1 MPLTPFQQAVC
12 RIVAANR
19 RRQGEAYI
27 AGGVA
32 LNAWLET
39 ARLSRDVDL
48 FHDTSEALEAAWEA
62 DRRAFIENGFSVEVL
77 RQRPAYVEALIAQG
91 DSQTLAQWT
100 CDSAFRFFPLVE
112 HPLLGLTLHPFDL
125 ATNKVLALV
134 GRLEARDWVD
144 TVECHARL
152 QPLGYLAWAAGGKDA
167 GWPAPAILEEAAR
180 SAHYGSEEIAALDYE
195 GVPANAA
202 GLAEEW
208 RKALHDARQI
218 LDLLPAGENGKCV
231 LMKDGHDLCR
241 LSPAALA
248 QAVGAGRLYYHAGSI
263 RGAWPSFGPVP
274 AARTR

>member
-1 MPLTPFQQAVC
+1 M
-12 RIVAANR
+12 
-19 RRQGEAYI
+19 
-27 AGGVA
+27 
-32 LNAWLET
+32 
-39 ARLSRDVDL
+39 DL
-48 FHDTSEALEAAWEA
+48 FHDTSEALESTWEA
-62 DRRAFIENGFSVEVL
+62 DRRAFIENGFAVEVL

-144 TVECHARL
+144 TVECHLRL

-195 GVPANAA
+195 GAPANASS
-202 GLAEEW
+202 LAEEW
-208 RKALHDARQI
+208 RQALHHARGI
-218 LDLLPAGENGKCV
+218 LDLLPAEENGKCV
-231 LMKDGHDLCR
+231 LLKDSHDLCC
-241 LSPAALA
+241 LPLDALA
-248 QAVGAGRLYYHAGSI
+248 QAVRAGRLCFHAGSI

-274 AARTR
+274 AERTRRIP